1 MSIFDLRQLI
11 IEEYGKYVQSF
22 FSIADERVREF
33 IKEEVLVKRALW
45 PDALLQINPPYEM
58 ADRVEDLVTG
68 NKLRHSVLH
77 DIGHLPPL
85 CQKGGR
91 IIFNRKFL

>member
-1 MSIFDLRQLI
+1 MSIFDLRRLI

-58 ADRVEDLVTG
+58 AEAKYAHWAPLFDNRATKKREYYF
-68 NKLRHSVLH
+68 HP
-77 DIGHLPPL
+77 LPS
-85 CQKGGR
+85 
-91 IIFNRKFL
+91 

>member
-1 MSIFDLRQLI
+1 MSIFDLRLLI

-45 PDALLQINPPYEM
+45 PDDLLQISAPYER
-58 ADRVEDLVTG
+58 AVRVEDLVNRG
-68 NKLRHSVLH
+68 KLNPFRMRKANDSCFLILNVTSC
-77 DIGHLPPL
+77 P
-85 CQKGGR
+85 KGE
-91 IIFNRKFL
+91 

>member
-1 MSIFDLRQLI
+1 MSIFDLRHLI

-45 PDALLQINPPYEM
+45 PDALLQINPPMRWRRELKISSAKINYILY
-58 ADRVEDLVTG
+58 VLKSSGLVRAA
-68 NKLRHSVLH
+68 L
-77 DIGHLPPL
+77 
-85 CQKGGR
+85 
-91 IIFNRKFL
+91 